1 LDLTFSRSDHH
12 SEQALGGVAML
23 SRTFRPAMF
32 GIGVALLV
40 TPYAASEV
48 KAQSAWQFH
57 LEEATIGDVHRAIR
71 AKQITAEQLVS
82 LYFKRIEAYNGTCVK
97 GDIDSVTGLMLG
109 DLTPIE
115 NAGQI
120 NAYVTLNVRGQRSKT
135 DRADNDPKMSDAL
148 EVARAQDAYFARTG
162 EFVGPLHGIPFAIK
176 DNYDTVDMRT
186 TAGAAAAYAN
196 DKPPKDAAMVAK
208 LRAAGAIILG
218 KTNLDEYAP
227 AGIAR
232 SSLGGQTCNPY
243 DTKRVPGG
251 SSAGSGAA
259 VAANL
264 AICALG
270 TDTAGSVR
278 NPAAANALVGMVA
291 TQGLVSRAGII
302 PLSFS
307 RDRGGPLCRTVR
319 DTAAVLEVI
328 AGADPHDEV
337 TAIAHGRKPV
347 AYQDYTGRISLAGK
361 RLGVVRDF
369 MIEATLAD
377 RDSIRVANDALV
389 EMKRLG
395 AIIVDPVD
403 FHVAI
408 AEIMTA
414 YEPGFFAQTFPE
426 GIPAG
431 TNPIDHIVTIA
442 SDPKTLASGARGVN
456 LRMIAGPPRGEEG
469 RYALNLYL
477 KERGDAKFRSVEDMF
492 ATKTFAGE
500 LERLQ
505 AVFGAKAT
513 TLETALHTSH
523 TLRMQNLRRILYKV
537 MADNNLDA
545 LVYVYNTVPPH
556 IVLPNRIAAQ
566 FNSRT
571 EPSTLKAG
579 TKLSDPNLL
588 PEETT
593 LKADLNLWRGA
604 SGSWSVNLSPV
615 SGFPAIVVPAG
626 FTREVYDRVPD
637 PNDPNGSRLEGP
649 KPDQTPVAME
659 FLARPFDEAL
669 LFEIASAY
677 EAGTKHRRPPKEF
690 GPLKGEP

>member
-1 LDLTFSRSDHH
+1 
-12 SEQALGGVAML
+12 ML

-40 TPYAASEV
+40 TPYATSEV

>member
-1 LDLTFSRSDHH
+1 
-12 SEQALGGVAML
+12 ML

-40 TPYAASEV
+40 TPYAASEM

-82 LYFKRIEAYNGTCVK
+82 LYFKRIKAYNGTCVK

>member
-1 LDLTFSRSDHH
+1 
-12 SEQALGGVAML
+12 ML

-328 AGADPHDEV
+328 EGADPHDEV

-395 AIIVDPVD
+395 AIIVDPVN

>member
-1 LDLTFSRSDHH
+1 
-12 SEQALGGVAML
+12 ML

-57 LEEATIGDVHRAIR
+57 LEEATIGDVHRAIH

-135 DRADNDPKMSDAL
+135 DRPDNDPKMSDAL

-176 DNYDTVDMRT
+176 DNYDTVDMRA

-442 SDPKTLASGARGVN
+442 SDPKTLASSARGVN